1 MLWYFLENGIC
12 IGLFCYIFINI
23 KMYKFYIDL
32 RMNKIMLVLIILEIN
47 SFLIIFND
55 VVNLYNESYN
65 VIVNFIILKDIKD

>member
-1 MLWYFLENGIC
+1 
-12 IGLFCYIFINI
+12 
-23 KMYKFYIDL
+23 MYNFYIDL